1 MSNYIVSLIS
11 VLYFNTCYSQKVEKV
26 KISDVSNQISFAAD
40 RNSVLT
46 SISNTV
52 VVVPN
57 KLSSVVGVSD
67 KVELN
72 FADSNSLTL
81 PAIFEGKFKSTSVV
95 NAGGKIDPADGDRG
109 IVSKA
114 KETTNIEPTPV
125 VTMLPLPKQ
134 IKIELPT
141 DERSIISEVSK
152 ELGADFKFKLPSYY
166 ALIIGISS
174 YKFSGAGL
182 PSLENPA
189 KDAEKLYQTLTSGY
203 QFPIANVKLLKDAT
217 RQQIIDQLEILSNSL
232 TEKDNLLIFYAG
244 HGFYDKVKEF
254 GYWLPSDARITSRS
268 EWIPNSTI
276 KDYISAIKSKHTLL
290 ISDACFGGSI
300 FKTRNVDEYMIMKIS
315 NLYRDPSRRAITSGN
330 LNLVPDKSIFIDY
343 LIKRLSDNEDLFLPA
358 LNLFTRIY
366 EPVSN
371 NSPTTPQFGVVQRA
385 GDEGGDFIFIKRK

>member
-1 MSNYIVSLIS
+1 M
-11 VLYFNTCYSQKVEKV
+11 
-26 KISDVSNQISFAAD
+26 
-40 RNSVLT
+40 
-46 SISNTV
+46 
-52 VVVPN
+52 
-57 KLSSVVGVSD
+57 
-67 KVELN
+67 
-72 FADSNSLTL
+72 
-81 PAIFEGKFKSTSVV
+81 
-95 NAGGKIDPADGDRG
+95 
-109 IVSKA
+109 
-114 KETTNIEPTPV
+114 
-125 VTMLPLPKQ
+125 
-134 IKIELPT
+134 PT

-371 NSPTTPQFGVVQRA
+371 NSPTTPQFGVVQGA